1 VEPFAKSVLDIG
13 RRTLVRFVELEGF
26 DRAMALA
33 GQAFAALLPL
43 LIVVGAV
50 TPGGGK
56 DLADGLIDRFNLS
69 GQAASTLHAAVAQPA
84 AVQDGVSALSGF
96 LLVISALSFT
106 RAMQRLYV
114 RAWRLPPMRMAGN
127 AWGLAWL
134 ASFSVFWTL
143 QPVVLSV
150 FDGPGEPVVAG
161 ALSIALWLFTPWLL
175 VGKRISWRR
184 LLPQAALTWCGLA
197 VLSVVCLIYLP
208 RSIASAANQFGFI
221 GVAFALLSLLFLVAM
236 VLVVAAA
243 LGASIVEEPPANAE
257 EVEEPRAQDSAP
269 VRT

>member
-1 VEPFAKSVLDIG
+1 VERFTRSVLDVG
-13 RRTLVRFVELEGF
+13 RRALVRFVELEGF

-56 DLADGLIDRFNLS
+56 DLADGLIDRFDLT

-84 AVQDGVSALSGF
+84 AVQDGVSALSAF
-96 LLVISALSFT
+96 LLVVSALSFT

-134 ASFSVFWTL
+134 VAFSVFWML
-143 QPVVLSV
+143 QPVVISV
-150 FDGPGEPVVAG
+150 FDGPAEPLVSAG
-161 ALSIALWLFTPWLL
+161 LSIALWLFTPWLL
-175 VGKRISWRR
+175 VGRRIPWRR
-184 LLPQAALTWCGLA
+184 LLPQATLTWFGLA
-197 VLSVVCLIYLP
+197 LLTVGCLIYLP

-221 GVAFALLSLLFLVAM
+221 GVAFALLSLLFMVAM
-236 VLVVAAA
+236 VLVVSAA
-243 LGASIVEEPPANAE
+243 LGASIVEAPGADGQ
-257 EVEEPRAQDSAP
+257 EVEEPREHDPAP